1 MANLL
6 AEPLDL
12 LRQLR
17 ELVEATLAGKQWDSF
32 SHADTEALAFM
43 HLANTD
49 VAAVVRLGHET
60 VDFVIPATGAA
71 RSAFESVVTAG
82 WMVAPDEAAER
93 DRRWLALFVE
103 ERSYWKRMVEEA
115 KERKDTAQIIADLEQ
130 EHSRVDQILAEV
142 KPQFDAIGSPQPGKV
157 PTMDLRLEA
166 VGLKRQYVAY
176 KTACQLVHPAIRA
189 LSLVRDLGD
198 HAQGVDV
205 ASFSHRTRERDWVP
219 AILLGAE
226 SMYFGLE
233 TLGKRLQP
241 SRDLYSEAV
250 APFNAVVDTVRHIVE
265 AQPATPPDG

>member
-1 MANLL
+1 VASLL

-12 LRQLR
+12 LGQLR
-17 ELVEATLAGKQWDSF
+17 KLVEAALARQRWDSF
-32 SHADTEALAFM
+32 SHADTEALAFV

-49 VAAVVRLGHET
+49 VAAIVTLGHQT

-71 RSAFESVVTAG
+71 RSAFESVVTAA
-82 WMVAPDEAAER
+82 WMVAPDDAAER

-115 KERKDTAQIIADLEQ
+115 KERKDTAQVIADLEQ
-130 EHSRVDQILAEV
+130 EHAGVDQILAEV
-142 KPQFDAIGSPQPGKV
+142 KPQFDAIGSPQPEKL

-166 VGLKRQYVAY
+166 VGQGKQYVAY

-198 HAQGVDV
+198 HAQGVAV
-205 ASFSHRTRERDWVP
+205 AAFSHRTRERDWIP

-241 SRDLYSEAV
+241 PRDLYSEAV
-250 APFNAVVDTVRHIVE
+250 APFDAVVDTVRRLVE
-265 AQPATPPDG
+265 AQPATPPHG

>member
-1 MANLL
+1 VASLL

-12 LRQLR
+12 LGQLR
-17 ELVEATLAGKQWDSF
+17 KLVEAALAGKRWDSF
-32 SHADTEALAFM
+32 SHADTEALAFV

-49 VAAVVRLGHET
+49 VAAIVTLGHET

-71 RSAFESVVTAG
+71 RSAFESVVTAA

-93 DRRWLALFVE
+93 DRRWLALFIE

-115 KERKDTAQIIADLEQ
+115 KERNDTAPIIAGLEH
-130 EHSRVDQILAEV
+130 EHARVDKILAEV
-142 KPQFDAIGSPQPGKV
+142 KPQFDAIGSPQPEKV

-166 VGLKRQYVAY
+166 VGLRRQYVAY

-189 LSLVRDLGD
+189 LSLVRDLTD

-205 ASFSHRTRERDWVP
+205 ASFSHRTRERDWIP

-250 APFNAVVDTVRHIVE
+250 APFNAVVDTVRRLVE
-265 AQPATPPDG
+265 AQPATPPHG

>member
-1 MANLL
+1 
-6 AEPLDL
+6 
-12 LRQLR
+12 
-17 ELVEATLAGKQWDSF
+17 V
-32 SHADTEALAFM
+32 

-49 VAAVVRLGHET
+49 VAATLALGHQT

-71 RSAFESVVTAG
+71 RSAFESVVTAA

-93 DRRWLALFVE
+93 DRRWLGLFVD
-103 ERSYWKRMVEEA
+103 ERSYWKRMVEA
-115 KERKDTAQIIADLEQ
+115 ARERKDTAEVIADLER
-130 EHSRVDQILAEV
+130 EHARMDQILAEV
-142 KPQFDAIGSPQPGKV
+142 KPQFDKIGSPQPEKV
-157 PTMDLRLEA
+157 PPMDLRLEA
-166 VGLKRQYVAY
+166 VGLRRQYVAY

-205 ASFSHRTRERDWVP
+205 ASFSHRTRERDWVS

-241 SRDLYSEAV
+241 PRDLYSEAV
-250 APFNAVVDTVRHIVE
+250 APFNAVVDTVRRIVE
-265 AQPATPPDG
+265 AQPATPPRA